1 MAGARA
7 LRLARLQAA
16 KPALPRPMAAARDV
30 MVGKNGGY
38 VSVFGRSTLYFTSIG
53 RGSDRKRMP
62 MRCAN
67 DRAMQKDMDRN
78 GL

>member
-38 VSVFGRSTLYFTSIG
+38 RVSVFGRSTLY
-53 RGSDRKRMP
+53 
-62 MRCAN
+62 
-67 DRAMQKDMDRN
+67 
-78 GL
+78 